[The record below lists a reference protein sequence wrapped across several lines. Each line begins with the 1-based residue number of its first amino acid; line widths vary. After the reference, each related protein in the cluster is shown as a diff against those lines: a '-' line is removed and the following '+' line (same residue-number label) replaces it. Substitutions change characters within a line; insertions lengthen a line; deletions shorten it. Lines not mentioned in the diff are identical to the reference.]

1 MSDAD
6 TTFDAETAAV
16 PTDPAAPPFEPV
28 PPTEPMPDD
37 ESMQA
42 AAVVAPEPP
51 ATVEPAAPIEP
62 PAPIEAPG
70 PPPPTAEELAAI
82 AASAPTPTAEELAAL
97 AAAVEVA
104 EPLPGVGLTDTSMDD
119 VAAAPAGPLQ
129 PARAHR
135 RRLGGWLWRLVTSLF
150 ALALFAG
157 GVALGVSAY
166 QRVQPPPP
174 VVGDPSTGGV
184 PTPPVVK
191 ELAAALKSNDADSLR
206 SAVPADPYRL
216 LTGELQSWQIQG
228 VTSVETLATMQD
240 GPRSAT
246 EIIITGKAPN
256 GDARVFNL
264 VVHVND
270 NQIVDFR

>member
-1 MSDAD
+1 M
-6 TTFDAETAAV
+6 
-16 PTDPAAPPFEPV
+16 
-28 PPTEPMPDD
+28 
-37 ESMQA
+37 
-42 AAVVAPEPP
+42 
-51 ATVEPAAPIEP
+51 
-62 PAPIEAPG
+62 
-70 PPPPTAEELAAI
+70 
-82 AASAPTPTAEELAAL
+82 AASATAPTAEELAAL

-104 EPLPGVGLTDTSMDD
+104 EPLPGVGIIDTSPDD
-119 VAAAPAGPLQ
+119 LEAIPAGPLK
-129 PARAHR
+129 PARTHR
-135 RRLGGWLWRLVTSLF
+135 RRLRGWLLKLATSLF

-157 GVALGVSAY
+157 GMALGVMTY
-166 QRVQPPPP
+166 QRTQPPAQ

-191 ELAAALKSNDADSLR
+191 ELAAALASNDADSLR

>member
-1 MSDAD
+1 MSDPHAPMD
-6 TTFDAETAAV
+6 RETSAV
-16 PTDPAAPPFEPV
+16 PTDPAAPFEPL
-28 PPTEPMPDD
+28 TAEPLTAEPLT
-37 ESMQA
+37 
-42 AAVVAPEPP
+42 PEPP
-51 ATVEPAAPIEP
+51 APT
-62 PAPIEAPG
+62 EA
-70 PPPPTAEELAAI
+70 PPPPTAEELAAL
-82 AASAPTPTAEELAAL
+82 AASATAPTAEELAAL

-104 EPLPGVGLTDTSMDD
+104 EPLPGVGIIDTSPDD
-119 VAAAPAGPLQ
+119 LEPIPAGPLK
-129 PARAHR
+129 PARTRR
-135 RRLGGWLWRLVTSLF
+135 RRLRGWLSKLATSMF

-157 GVALGVSAY
+157 GMALGVMTY
-166 QRVQPPPP
+166 QRTQPPPQ

-191 ELAAALKSNDADSLR
+191 ELAAALASNDADSLR